1 MFYFWFYSFFINF
14 NKHFNLNISNCIT
27 PYAPARRRLYFA
39 LFFYLPCPAPQPV
52 WSQPLKQYSS
62 CWSGLLQWAL
72 PCCPRSLVEVI
83 NLPQLKTLQQPPVTF
98 PVKSR
103 LLNIAHTV
111 PGPRHPFWLRL
122 KSLLPL
128 KERNINK
135 PQKSLG

>member
-1 MFYFWFYSFFINF
+1 MPQQDEGFILLYFFISPVQLLSLCG
-14 NKHFNLNISNCIT
+14 HSPLNSI
-27 PYAPARRRLYFA
+27 
-39 LFFYLPCPAPQPV
+39 LPV
-52 WSQPLKQYSS
+52 GLVS
-62 CWSGLLQWAL
+62 CSGLS
-72 PCCPRSLVEVI
+72 PCCPRSFFEVI

-103 LLNIAHTV
+103 LLNIAHKV